1 MNRKQK
7 IEQEVEKTLEQFERA
22 ERLPGNPYF
31 YTRVQARLDESEP
44 VKRKSLVPAVLK
56 PVFLGVLV
64 SLNVLT
70 AVYFLSGSSAQ
81 TADRSDLLSEFA
93 QEYGLEES
101 DSDLFIIQ

>member
-7 IEQEVEKTLEQFERA
+7 IEQEIEKTLEQFEQA

-44 VKRKSLVPAVLK
+44 AKRKTLIPAVLK
-56 PVFLGVLV
+56 PVFLGLLV

-70 AVYFLSGSSAQ
+70 AVYFLSGNSTQ

-93 QEYGLEES
+93 REYGLEEN
-101 DSDLFIIQ
+101 DNELFIIQ

>member
-7 IEQEVEKTLEQFERA
+7 IEQEIEKTLEQFERA
-22 ERLPGNPYF
+22 ERMPGNPYF
-31 YTRVQARLDESEP
+31 YTRVQARMDEADEA
-44 VKRKSLVPAVLK
+44 KRRTLIPAALK
-56 PVFLGVLV
+56 PVFLGALL
-64 SLNVLT
+64 SLNILT
-70 AVYFLSGSSAQ
+70 AVYFLSGNSAQ